1 MNTHSGSKPQK
12 LWFEVTGDGESLVLL
27 HPGGA
32 DSRAFGPLAPPLIG
46 SYRLITPDQR
56 GHGRTRDVPG
66 PISYEIMAED
76 TITFLDEQLGEPVH
90 LLGYSD
96 GAVVALFVA
105 LKRPELVKDLVVV
118 SGVYHRDGWAPGDL
132 DTEVPEFMIDS
143 YGEVSPDGRDHF
155 TVVAEKLAQMHS
167 TQPAL
172 TERELAD
179 VSCPTLVLIGDD
191 DEVLLEHAV
200 SLYRA
205 LPQGELAVIPHA
217 SHGVL
222 VEKPE
227 LCSSMITAFH
237 VSDKPATYAPI
248 RRAN

>member
-1 MNTHSGSKPQK
+1 M
-12 LWFEVTGDGESLVLL
+12 
-27 HPGGA
+27 
-32 DSRAFGPLAPPLIG
+32 IG
-46 SYRLITPDQR
+46 TYRLITPDQR
-56 GHGRTRDVPG
+56 GRGRTRDMPG
-66 PISYEIMAED
+66 PISHEIMAED
-76 TITFLDEQLGEPVH
+76 YISLLDEQLGEPVH

-105 LKRPELVKDLVVV
+105 LKRPDLVTDPVVV
-118 SGVYHRDGWAPGDL
+118 SGVYHRDGWAPGVL

-143 YGEVSPDGRDHF
+143 YAEVSPDGRAHF
-155 TVVAEKLAQMHS
+155 TVVAVKLTQMRS
-167 TQPAL
+167 TQPAI

-200 SLYRA
+200 SFYRA
-205 LPQGELAVIPHA
+205 LPQGELAVVPHA

-237 VSDKPATYAPI
+237 GSDKPATYAPI
-248 RRAN
+248 QRAN

>member
-1 MNTHSGSKPQK
+1 MTAHRSSKSQK
-12 LWFEVTGDGESLVLL
+12 LWFEATGKGEPLVLL

-32 DSRAFGPLAPPLIG
+32 DSRAFGPLVERLVG

-56 GHGRTRDVPG
+56 GHGRTPDAPG
-66 PISYEIMAED
+66 PISYEIMADE
-76 TITFLDEQLGEPVH
+76 TISFLEEQFGEPVH

-105 LKRPELVKDLVVV
+105 LKRPDLVKDLVVV
-118 SGVYHRDGWAPGDL
+118 SGVYHRDGWAAGVL
-132 DTEVPEFMIDS
+132 DAEVPEFMIDS
-143 YGEVSPDGRDHF
+143 YGGVSPDGRDHF

-179 VSCPTLVLIGDD
+179 VLCPALVLIGD

-217 SHGVL
+217 SQGVL